1 MNNKGNKNEEMM
13 ESSRFIKKLGT
24 MNHSKREKKL
34 KKRSGG
40 IGGRRVG
47 VVDTETYG
55 SP

>member
-1 MNNKGNKNEEMM
+1 M

-24 MNHSKREKKL
+24 MNHSKREEKR
-34 KKRSGG
+34 KKRSGAL
-40 IGGRRVG
+40 GGRRVG